1 MISKVM
7 NVEIRKLLIAGQY
20 RLKEFFFLHHGRHN
34 VNEPVFKEVPKR
46 KPTNGYTHRFN
57 GVAR

>member
-20 RLKEFFFLHHGRHN
+20 RLKEFFFLHRGLLSRFLMSCVNFWEPSFFFLVLRGDRHSW
-34 VNEPVFKEVPKR
+34 
-46 KPTNGYTHRFN
+46 
-57 GVAR
+57 